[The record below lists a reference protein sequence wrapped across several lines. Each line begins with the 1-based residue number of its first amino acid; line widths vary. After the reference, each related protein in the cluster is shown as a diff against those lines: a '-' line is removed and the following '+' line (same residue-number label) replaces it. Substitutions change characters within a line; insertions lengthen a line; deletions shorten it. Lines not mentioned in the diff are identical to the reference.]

1 MREAPPV
8 TLALA
13 TPAPH
18 ALARARYIDTPPA
31 GKHAARFP
39 SRRRFARRPGNH
51 IVTPR
56 RILEKSVSQEEYA
69 SMERDRYLIKLAD
82 RFRVQPVAALLG
94 PRQCGKTTLARM
106 YADRLPDRPVTRFD
120 LEDPTDLAALAEP
133 KLALQGLRGLVII
146 DEIQRAPE
154 LFPVLRVLVDRPD
167 NAAQFLILG
176 SASRDLIR
184 QSSETLAGRIGH
196 IELTPLQLGEAGV
209 ASLPRLWLRGGFP
222 PSLLAASDDD
232 SRQWRKDYVATFLDR
247 DLPALGISI
256 PPQSLR
262 RFWMMLA
269 HYHGQL
275 VNFSELGR
283 SFGAADTT
291 VRGYLDILEATF
303 MVRLLRP
310 WHENIG
316 KRQVKAPKLYFRDSG
331 LLHTLLGINDHDAL
345 LHHPKLGGSWEG
357 FALEE
362 TIRALETETDEVWF
376 WATHA
381 GAELDLLVIRD
392 GRRVGFEIKYTAS
405 PRVTKSMRAAID
417 TLKLDRLVVVYPGE
431 RHLPLAENI
440 QAIGLGDILG
450 SFTRTEQ

>member
-1 MREAPPV
+1 M
-8 TLALA
+8 
-13 TPAPH
+13 
-18 ALARARYIDTPPA
+18 
-31 GKHAARFP
+31 
-39 SRRRFARRPGNH
+39 
-51 IVTPR
+51 
-56 RILEKSVSQEEYA
+56 LELSVDHEEYP
-69 SMERDRYLIKLAD
+69 SMERDGYLAKLAD
-82 RFRVQPVAALLG
+82 RFRVQPVVALLG

-106 YADRLPDRPVTRFD
+106 YAERLADRPVTRFD

-154 LFPVLRVLVDRPD
+154 LFPVLRVLADRPD

-196 IELTPLQLGEAGV
+196 IELTPLQLGEAG
-209 ASLPRLWLRGGFP
+209 AGSMQRLWMRGGFP
-222 PSLLAASDDD
+222 PSFLASSDG
-232 SRQWRKDYVATFLDR
+232 SSLQWRKDYVATFLDR
-247 DLPALGISI
+247 DLPALGIGI

-331 LLHTLLGINDHDAL
+331 LLHTLLGITDHDAL
-345 LHHPKLGGSWEG
+345 LRHPKLGGSWEG

-362 TIRALETETDEVWF
+362 TIRALDAEAEEVWF

-381 GAELDLLVIRD
+381 GAELDLLVMRE
-392 GRRVGFEIKYTAS
+392 GRRIGFEINYTAS
-405 PRVTKSMRAAID
+405 PRVTKSMHAAID
-417 TLKLDRLVVVYPGE
+417 SLRLDWLYVVYPGE
-431 RHLPLAENI
+431 RRMPLAENI

-450 SFTRTEQ
+450 ISHAG